1 MRPDTLSRLYDA
13 IRDVPDFPEPGIVF
27 KDISPLLLNPELLAL
42 TIKALAH
49 PFEDLKVDRVLGIE
63 SRGFIFGAPL
73 AMTLG
78 AGFVLARKAGKLPC
92 KTRRVEYALEYG
104 TDAIEVHTDA
114 FESGDRV
121 LVVDDLLATGGT
133 ASAVAQLL
141 SDAGAELVVTDIPI
155 LFNEA
160 PRSPRAAG
168 LSGPTLASPSESKI
182 TLLTLLLSRNFSSS
196 SHIRS
201 AAVSRIFSR

>member
-1 MRPDTLSRLYDA
+1 MQPDTLSRLYDA

-42 TIKALAH
+42 SMEALAH
-49 PFEDLKVDRVLGIE
+49 PFENLKVDRVLGIE

-104 TDAIEVHTDA
+104 TDVIEVHIDA

-133 ASAVAQLL
+133 AFAVAQLV
-141 SDAGAELVVTDIPI
+141 SDAGAELVGFSFLIELAFLKGKEKLPDSSVFS
-155 LFNEA
+155 LLKY
-160 PRSPRAAG
+160 PRDD
-168 LSGPTLASPSESKI
+168 
-182 TLLTLLLSRNFSSS
+182 
-196 SHIRS
+196 
-201 AAVSRIFSR
+201 